1 MRRIPV
7 TAALLAAT
15 LAAVALPAAASADPY
30 WHGGGD
36 GRGWDRDRGGWDRG
50 RDYREW
56 REHEWREHHRFYG
69 YGYGGYYARP
79 YDYARPPV
87 VYGGYGY

>member
-30 WHGGGD
+30 WHGGYGRD
-36 GRGWDRDRGGWDRG
+36 GGYDRGWDRG
-50 RDYREW
+50 RDW
-56 REHEWREHHRFYG
+56 RDWRAHEWREHHRYG

-79 YDYARPPV
+79 YGYYRPPV
-87 VYGGYGY
+87 VVYGGPYGY

>member
-30 WHGGGD
+30 WHGGYGHD
-36 GRGWDRDRGGWDRG
+36 RGWDRDRGY
-50 RDYREW
+50 RDWHRDEW
-56 REHEWREHHRFYG
+56 REHRRYGYG

-79 YDYARPPV
+79 YAYARPPV
-87 VYGGYGY
+87 VFVDPYGY